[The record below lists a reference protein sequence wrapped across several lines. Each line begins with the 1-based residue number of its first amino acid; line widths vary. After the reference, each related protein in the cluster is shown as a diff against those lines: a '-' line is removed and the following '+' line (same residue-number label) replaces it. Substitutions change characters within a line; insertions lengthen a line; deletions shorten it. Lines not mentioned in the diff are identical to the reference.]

1 MYFTLRKDIRVL
13 SFKLCTQV
21 VRVQSLQS
29 ILGDWGQPTSVN
41 NGENRSVTKM
51 KKKEYFYK
59 KKKKNKTKNKN
70 KNKNKYIYFT
80 VVYAFVLH
88 N

>member
-1 MYFTLRKDIRVL
+1 ML

-51 KKKEYFYK
+51 KKKR
-59 KKKKNKTKNKN
+59 
-70 KNKNKYIYFT
+70 
-80 VVYAFVLH
+80 VLLQEEEEEQ
-88 N
+88 NQEQE